1 MFRTVRH
8 LVLATFIAVAG
19 LMFIPANAY
28 ALSVS
33 GAELK
38 DGQLSVDGQDAAPG
52 VFVIV
57 TSTTSTAGVRSDQS
71 GAFHVTAT
79 GFRAD
84 DCVVVVSDRR
94 TFTATVPLA
103 GCTPTPVTPPS
114 PDPAPTGS
122 CQIDAADP
130 ATVPAGDLATYFFHT
145 SGCDTTSRPV
155 QWEFVAGRVPV
166 GMTGPSLQGQTA
178 GAVSGRPMTEGTYD
192 FAVRVTDS
200 VGATATRTFEIT
212 VVAPRPLAVST
223 ATLRD
228 AVAERAYQVDLAAD
242 GGVPGYQWAVAS
254 GTLPTGLQLT
264 PQGALAGIPTA
275 PGTYAFTVRATDS
288 RGTTA
293 EATLSLTVG

>member
-1 MFRTVRH
+1 
-8 LVLATFIAVAG
+8 
-19 LMFIPANAY
+19 MFIPADAF

-38 DGQLSVDGQDAAPG
+38 DGQLLVNGQNAAPG

-57 TSTTSTAGVRSDQS
+57 TSTTSSAGIRSDES

-84 DCVVVVSDRR
+84 DCIVVVSDRQ
-94 TFTATVPLA
+94 TFTVTVPLA

-122 CQIDAADP
+122 CLIDAGDP
-130 ATVPAGDLATYFFHT
+130 ATYAAGDLATYFFHT
-145 SGCDTTSRPV
+145 TGCDTTSGPV

-166 GMTGPSLQGQTA
+166 GMTGPSRQGQTA

-200 VGATATRTFEIT
+200 AGATATRTFQIT
-212 VVAPRPLAVST
+212 VVSPRPLTVST
-223 ATLRD
+223 TTVVNG
-228 AVAERAYQVDLAAD
+228 VAGASYRADLTAD
-242 GGVPGYQWAVAS
+242 GGVPGYQWTLAS

-264 PQGALAGIPTA
+264 PRGALAGIPTA

-288 RGTTA
+288 RGSTA